1 MFPRKSFQQLFSVTA
16 SNAFRNAMHCELIGY
31 VTHRT
36 TAKQTNIM
44 KILIDLPSA
53 TSFCVEIS
61 VLQISMR
68 GKKRK
73 IFPVLILNSDLRG

>member
-1 MFPRKSFQQLFSVTA
+1 MFPRKSFQELFSVTA

-53 TSFCVEIS
+53 TSFCVERFS
-61 VLQISMR
+61 LANFNAR
-68 GKKRK
+68 KKENDFSCIDIK
-73 IFPVLILNSDLRG
+73 F